1 MGRRRP
7 QAAAHRRRCPA
18 AMAQVRGATRRRCR
32 FMKAAAVAGVAS
44 ADRQGTHSFASRP
57 AHHQAPHVSVF
68 IKQTS
73 YMILGVNL
81 VLALFFGE
89 GGFHAVTLLASS
101 CAPSNSSKC
110 SLSWAPHRRMPSSS
124 CPEPPASLLTCR
136 SGAGLRSVP
145 QGSQDGDLWLH
156 LRPARGQP
164 AVVVSSAQH
173 ATAAC
178 RLMLQHA
185 WLGQHCRHGCSTHC
199 KAGQAQQAFKLSPC
213 LTVCATSLLYSQAAC
228 CAAHRL
234 NCGHPPGDGLARQG
248 GSGMSGFMQHRLP
261 VLHRAALCWLLQL
274 AHLTPVSV
282 AMGSSRC
289 SALAAA

>member
-1 MGRRRP
+1 
-7 QAAAHRRRCPA
+7 
-18 AMAQVRGATRRRCR
+18 
-32 FMKAAAVAGVAS
+32 
-44 ADRQGTHSFASRP
+44 
-57 AHHQAPHVSVF
+57 
-68 IKQTS
+68 
-73 YMILGVNL
+73 
-81 VLALFFGE
+81 
-89 GGFHAVTLLASS
+89 
-101 CAPSNSSKC
+101 
-110 SLSWAPHRRMPSSS
+110 MPSSS

-136 SGAGLRSVP
+136 SGAGLRAVP

-178 RLMLQHA
+178 RLMRQHA

-248 GSGMSGFMQHRLP
+248 GSSMSGCIQHRLP
-261 VLHRAALCWLLQL
+261 ALHRAASCWLLQL

-282 AMGSSRC
+282 AMGSSGCICTSCCLRLLARSQPRPAIACPATGRHRILCARAPRVERQSANMRWAVWVGQGRC
-289 SALAAA
+289 GWTKEVQLL